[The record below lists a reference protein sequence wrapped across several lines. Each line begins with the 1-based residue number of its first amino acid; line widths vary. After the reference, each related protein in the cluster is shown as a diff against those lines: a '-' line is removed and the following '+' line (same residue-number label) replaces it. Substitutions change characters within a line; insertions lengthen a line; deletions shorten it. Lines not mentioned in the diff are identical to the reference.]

1 MVQLSTINVLFSLHA
16 LLIKI
21 PVEMEFP
28 DGEIEFFRTVRT
40 VRFIVLLCFV
50 WIYLSFLFIMLFFY
64 LLTLVGEHTGTR
76 KLQPCLSYLQFSLS
90 CMRAIDCN
98 YPNLT
103 TPVVISSS

>member
-1 MVQLSTINVLFSLHA
+1 MVQFSTINVLFSLHA

-40 VRFIVLLCFV
+40 VRFIVLFCFV

-76 KLQPCLSYLQFSLS
+76 
-90 CMRAIDCN
+90 
-98 YPNLT
+98 
-103 TPVVISSS
+103 

>member
-1 MVQLSTINVLFSLHA
+1 MVQFSTINVLFSLHA

-50 WIYLSFLFIMLFFY
+50 
-64 LLTLVGEHTGTR
+64 
-76 KLQPCLSYLQFSLS
+76 
-90 CMRAIDCN
+90 
-98 YPNLT
+98 
-103 TPVVISSS
+103 